1 VAILIRPVREQLEHD
16 RIIRILQAK
25 YKRKHDAVVNVGD
38 EKAAPIKVGANLLYP
53 DLVLNS
59 AQPPRKMQGL
69 VEVETG
75 ESVNHL
81 EAMAEWAHFSRTRAA
96 FYLYVPVGSVEIARH
111 LCQEYQVTFAEMW
124 AYQPLGD
131 EIHFTLVKRNPH
143 PELAGG
149 KEPPAPPK
157 GGTAKGGPAAAKGKA
172 GAKPARVPK
181 PAAKKPTSKKPT
193 PKKPAA
199 KKPAARKPAP
209 ARSGLTAAKGPKAA
223 AAKSTARPASRKP
236 ARPVAARPKAG
247 AKAATGKGAKPA
259 SAKAG
264 RRQG

>member
-25 YKRKHDAVVNVGD
+25 YKRKHDAVVNVGE

-59 AQPPRKMQGL
+59 SQPPRKMQGL

-81 EAMAEWAHFSRTRAA
+81 EAMAEWAYFSRTRAA

-157 GGTAKGGPAAAKGKA
+157 GGTAKGKA
-172 GAKPARVPK
+172 GAKPARAPK
-181 PAAKKPTSKKPT
+181 PAAKKPTPKKPT

-199 KKPAARKPAP
+199 KRPAP
-209 ARSGLTAAKGPKAA
+209 ARSGLKAAKGPKAA

-236 ARPVAARPKAG
+236 ARPEAARPKAG